1 MISPW
6 GLILT
11 VLLYKIAEKFRSVP
25 FLKNIPPMLI
35 SGIVVIILLN
45 LFHLDYSEYNQSA
58 KFLTFMLIPATIALG
73 YPLYKN
79 INILTKNKRIIY
91 SAFFAASLC
100 AVFSTFL
107 IAKICHT
114 ETNIIIS
121 MLPKSVTAPIALEIS
136 KNIGGVP
143 EITICMV
150 VLTGIFGAVT
160 GHKILE
166 FLKIKNDIAIGL
178 AIGAASHV
186 VGTSKCI
193 EKGKEKQVVMSTLA
207 LVVVGIITTLIL
219 PVIIRILFKI

>member
-1 MISPW
+1 MINLW
-6 GLILT
+6 GLFLT
-11 VLLYKIAEKFRSVP
+11 VFLYKFAEKFKSVS
-25 FLKNIPPMLI
+25 FFKNIPPMLI

-58 KFLTFMLIPATIALG
+58 KFLTFMLIPATISLG

-91 SAFFAASLC
+91 SSFLAATLC

-150 VLTGIFGAVT
+150 VWTGIFGSLT

-166 FLKIKNDIAIGL
+166 FLKVKNDIAIGL

-186 VGTSKCI
+186 IGTAKCI

-207 LVVVGIITTLIL
+207 LVFVGIITTLIL
-219 PVIIRILFKI
+219 PVIITLLFKI

>member
-1 MISPW
+1 MINPW
-6 GLILT
+6 GLFLT
-11 VLLYKIAEKFRSVP
+11 VFLYKIAEKIKTVP
-25 FLKNIPPMLI
+25 FLKNLPPMLV
-35 SGIVVIILLN
+35 SGIIVIILLK
-45 LFHLDYSEYNQSA
+45 LLHIEYSEYNQSA
-58 KFLTFMLIPATIALG
+58 KVLTFMLIPATIALG

-114 ETNIIIS
+114 ETSVIIS

-150 VLTGIFGAVT
+150 VLTGIFGSVT

-166 FLKIKNDIAIGL
+166 ILKIKNDIAIGL

-186 VGTSKCI
+186 IGTSKCI

-207 LVVVGIITTLIL
+207 LVLVGIITTLIL
-219 PVIIRILFKI
+219 PIIIVFLFKP